1 MVDLRNAVPSD
12 LEAVTSLLREAGL
25 PTEGVEDQFP
35 AQYMVAT
42 VKGSVVGVAG
52 LELHGRA
59 GLFRSLAVRPTFRG
73 TGVGTA
79 LLRERTECARGL
91 GLSQV
96 FLLTTSAPGY
106 FEKLGFLRTE
116 RGAVPEELAKSKE
129 FASVC
134 PSSAT
139 CLVWQ
144 P

>member
-1 MVDLRNAVPSD
+1 MVDLRNAAPSD

-25 PTEGVEDQFP
+25 PAEGVEDQFP
-35 AQYMVAT
+35 AQYQVAT
-42 VKGSVVGVAG
+42 AEGSVVGVAG

-79 LLRERTECARGL
+79 LIRERTEYARDL

-96 FLLTTSAPGY
+96 FLLTTTAAGY
-106 FEKLGFLRTE
+106 FEKLGFRRTE
-116 RGAVPEELAKSKE
+116 RGIVPEELAKSKE
-129 FASVC
+129 FSCVC